1 MLLDRFAQLLIFFAS
16 HLSGCRHPDEERP
29 TLGIF
34 ITSQIFFYF
43 NNMRAEIFMMHG
55 YSCKCDYDLLL
66 VGAGPKKPLF
76 CVPTDELLRTKD
88 DLLSEGGQSL
98 SSLTEQD

>member
-1 MLLDRFAQLLIFFAS
+1 
-16 HLSGCRHPDEERP
+16 
-29 TLGIF
+29 
-34 ITSQIFFYF
+34 
-43 NNMRAEIFMMHG
+43 MMHG